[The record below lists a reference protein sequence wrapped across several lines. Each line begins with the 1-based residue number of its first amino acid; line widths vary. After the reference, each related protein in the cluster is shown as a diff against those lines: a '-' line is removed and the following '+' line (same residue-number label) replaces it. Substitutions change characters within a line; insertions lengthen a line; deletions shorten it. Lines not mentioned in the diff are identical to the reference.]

1 MYNVL
6 ESVTVKKLPIINEL
20 KSVML
25 DFGAMGTI
33 MTGSGPTVF
42 GLFED
47 EKQAEKARQ
56 ELSKY
61 VSYTCVTKT
70 I

>member
-1 MYNVL
+1 
-6 ESVTVKKLPIINEL
+6 
-20 KSVML
+20 ML

-47 EKQAEKARQ
+47 EKQAQKAAD